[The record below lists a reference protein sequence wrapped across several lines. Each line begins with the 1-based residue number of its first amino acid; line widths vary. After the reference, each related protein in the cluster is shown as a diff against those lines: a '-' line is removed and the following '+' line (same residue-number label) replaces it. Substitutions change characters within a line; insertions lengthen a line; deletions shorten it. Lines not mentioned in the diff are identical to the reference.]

1 MAREPKQERGIRTR
15 QAILLAAASVFDEC
29 GYESASISEILARA
43 EVTKGALYFHFP
55 SKEALA
61 QGVVAAQ
68 MSTLTAV
75 AESELALQAAIDL
88 TLQVADRLQHDLL
101 LRAGIR
107 LAVEQGGNFRP
118 ADAAPYRAWIAMCR
132 ELFEKARLSGELLP
146 HVDPATAAE
155 LVVGCFTGTQLL
167 SQVLAGRADVVRRIS
182 TLWSYLLPGMAVPG
196 VLPHLRTVPLHAAV
210 ARNYDDAHA

>member
-61 QGVVAAQ
+61 QGVVGAQ
-68 MSTLTAV
+68 MSTLTPT
-75 AESELALQAAIDL
+75 ENELSLQGVIDL

-118 ADAAPYRAWIAMCR
+118 ADAAPYRGWIGMCR
-132 ELFEKARLSGELLP
+132 ELFEKARLGGELLP
-146 HVDPATAAE
+146 HVSPATAAD

-167 SQVLAGRADVVRRIS
+167 SQVLTGRADVVERVS
-182 TLWSYLLPGMAVPG
+182 TFWSYLLPGMAVPG
-196 VLPHLRTVPLHAAV
+196 VLPHLRTVPLAAQV
-210 ARNYDDAHA
+210 GALDGARA